1 LGIANVVASMIF
13 AGISGSAVGD
23 TASIGG
29 ILIPAMTK
37 EGYDAEFTIGVTASS
52 SCLAPIIPPS
62 IPMIVA
68 GSCAGLS
75 VGKLFIAGAVPGII
89 WGFLMSSLCIYFS
102 YKRKYP
108 AGVKTTLRQFFQAIL
123 DAFWALFMAVVI
135 LFGIMGGFF
144 TPTEASI
151 VAVLYAL
158 IVGKFVYKELKLR
171 DVPAIIS
178 QSMVT
183 AASILIITGFAAVF
197 AWILT
202 TEHIPI
208 IMANAIL
215 SVSQNKWIILI
226 LINLLLLFVGMFMET
241 ISAILILFP
250 ILLNIAPQIGMDPIQ
265 FAVICVLNLVI
276 GLCTPPVGVCLFL
289 ACNIGGISLTRG
301 IKGIYPFILLSL
313 AVLALVT
320 IFPAITLTLPNLFS
334 H

>member
-1 LGIANVVASMIF
+1 MV
-13 AGISGSAVGD
+13 
-23 TASIGG
+23 
-29 ILIPAMTK
+29 K
-37 EGYDAEFTIGVTASS
+37 EGYDPEFTIGVTASS

-75 VGKLFIAGAVPGII
+75 VGKLFIAGAVPGVILGSFMI
-89 WGFLMSSLCIYFS
+89 FLCVYFS

-108 AGVKTTLRQFFQAIL
+108 AGVKTTLGQFMQAVA
-123 DAFWALFMAVVI
+123 DAFWALLMALVI
-135 LFGIMGGFF
+135 LYGILGGFF

-151 VAVLYAL
+151 IAVMYAL
-158 IVGKFVYKELKLR
+158 TVGKFIYKELKIK
-171 DVPAIIS
+171 DIPAIIA

-183 AASILIITGFAAVF
+183 SASILIITGFASVF

-202 TEHIPI
+202 TEHIPAI
-208 IMANAIL
+208 LANAIM
-215 SVSQNKWIILI
+215 SVSENRWLILL

-265 FAVICVLNLVI
+265 FAVMCVLNLVI

-289 ACNIGGISLTRG
+289 ACNIGNIPLSRG
-301 IKGIYPFILLSL
+301 IKGIYPFIIISL

-320 IFPAITLTLPNLFS
+320 IFPAITLTLPNLLGN
-334 H
+334 